1 MCPSLKLEQQMWKEN
16 GGETAIVHLRM
27 AAPKKIYFVSCIET
41 DNRLHT
47 GKELKIKHEIKQ
59 RSAEK

>member
-1 MCPSLKLEQQMWKEN
+1 MWKEN

-41 DNRLHT
+41 DNRPHT
-47 GKELKIKHEIKQ
+47 GKELKIKTRKQ
-59 RSAEK
+59 AKKCRKIRG